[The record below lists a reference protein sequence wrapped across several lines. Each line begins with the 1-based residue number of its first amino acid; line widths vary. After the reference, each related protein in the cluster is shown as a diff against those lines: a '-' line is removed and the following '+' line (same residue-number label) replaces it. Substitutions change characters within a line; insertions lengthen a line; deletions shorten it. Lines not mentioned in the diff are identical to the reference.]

1 MTVLT
6 DTTKN
11 ARRSLTPWELPSL
24 LTPVHSYRHSTRK
37 AGPERPHFPAI
48 LGFVYRN
55 RFAVASQI
63 GRRFADVLKSERT
76 TRRHLEELEALG
88 YLGLAP
94 TCGLSPLFPKVYY
107 VTGRGVKKLQ
117 ASLAA
122 QGKPWKAVRV
132 DRCGRH
138 SQEGYSADRT
148 IHELLITEFLLGTRE
163 TIAGRSD
170 LDLLTT
176 QRRSLARHPAF
187 HVATAGRSSR
197 LVPDAMFLFRQR
209 DGGMVCC
216 LLEMDL
222 GTMNVKQI
230 RQKYRR
236 YAAWSASQSGQQ
248 YLIDLYRTH
257 GAQSPRPTFRLLMVA
272 RDRSGQDD
280 HRRLREL
287 YAAAKGL
294 PTAMQD
300 RLWFASVADMQSHQR
315 DSLPLAAPLWIR
327 GRTLRLS
334 AVNGTHGADVSD
346 ECRGTAHGGKVG
358 HAELHQSLFPMA
370 SDVGDDELEP
380 GKPSGLN
387 VDA

>member
-1 MTVLT
+1 MTILAEAVA
-6 DTTKN
+6 KS
-11 ARRSLTPWELPSL
+11 RRRPLTPWELPSL

-37 AGPERPHFPAI
+37 TGPVRPHFPAI

-63 GRRFADVLKSERT
+63 RRRFADVLKSERT

-107 VTGRGVKKLQ
+107 VTGRGVKTLQ
-117 ASLAA
+117 KSLAA
-122 QGKPWKAVRV
+122 HGKPWKAVRV

-148 IHELLITEFLLGTRE
+148 IHELLITEFLLGIRQ

-170 LDLLTT
+170 LELLTI
-176 QRRSLARHPAF
+176 QRRSLARHPALR
-187 HVATAGRSSR
+187 VTTAGRSTR

-222 GTMNVKQI
+222 GTMNAKQI

-236 YAAWSASQSGQQ
+236 YTAWSTSQAGQQ
-248 YLIDLYRTH
+248 YLIDLYRSH
-257 GAQSPRPTFRLLMVA
+257 GAQSPRPMFRLLMVA
-272 RDRSGQDD
+272 RDRAGQDD
-280 HRRLREL
+280 HRRLSEL
-287 YAAAKGL
+287 HAPTMAL
-294 PTAMQD
+294 PTTMQD
-300 RLWFASVADMQSHQR
+300 RLWFASVTDLQQHQEDR
-315 DSLPLAAPLWIR
+315 LPLAAPIWMR
-327 GRTLRLS
+327 GQTLRLS
-334 AVNGTHGADVSD
+334 AVGGMRGADGPHGCDGIAYVGIVS
-346 ECRGTAHGGKVG
+346 RTVVR
-358 HAELHQSLFPMA
+358 QSLFPEI
-370 SDVGDDELEP
+370 SDREYAGM
-380 GKPSGLN
+380 
-387 VDA
+387 